1 MINDLLTDK
10 CEVIMNMKLIGVAA
24 LLVAI
29 PFYAQADAVS
39 ELEAK
44 YQSQGA
50 GPFSAAAGETLWS
63 KIFVDTKS
71 GKERNCTT
79 CHTTDQTKPGKHAR
93 TGKVFEPIAPSVN
106 PKRLTKVKK
115 LKKWF
120 VRNCKWTL
128 GRECTA
134 QEKGDVLAFLKNL

>member
-10 CEVIMNMKLIGVAA
+10 CEVIMNRKYIGVAA

-39 ELEAK
+39 ELEAN
-44 YQSQGA
+44 YQNQGA
-50 GPFSAAAGETLWS
+50 GLFNAAAGEALWN
-63 KIFVDTKS
+63 KTFVDAKT
-71 GKERNCTT
+71 GKERNCTS
-79 CHTTDQTKPGKHAR
+79 CHTTDQTKPGKHTR
-93 TGKVFEPIAPSVN
+93 TDKVIEPMAPSVN
-106 PKRLTKVKK
+106 SKRLTKVKK
-115 LKKWF
+115 IKKWF

-128 GRECTA
+128 GRKCTA

>member
-1 MINDLLTDK
+1 
-10 CEVIMNMKLIGVAA
+10 MNMKFIGITA

-29 PFYAQADAVS
+29 PLYAQADAVS

-50 GPFSAAAGETLWS
+50 GPFSATAGETLWN
-63 KIFVDTKS
+63 KTFVDTKT
-71 GKERNCTT
+71 GEERNCTT
-79 CHTTDQTKPGKHAR
+79 CHTADQTKPGKHAR
-93 TGKVFEPIAPSVN
+93 TGKVIKPMAPSVN
-106 PKRLTKVKK
+106 QKRFTEVKK
-115 LKKWF
+115 IKKWF

-128 GRECTA
+128 GRKCTA